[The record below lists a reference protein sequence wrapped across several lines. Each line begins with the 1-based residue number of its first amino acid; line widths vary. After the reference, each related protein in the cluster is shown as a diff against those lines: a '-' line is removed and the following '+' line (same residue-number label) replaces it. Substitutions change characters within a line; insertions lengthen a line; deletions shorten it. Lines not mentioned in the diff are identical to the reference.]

1 MRAFRMVSRKR
12 WKRVLLILALI
23 GPGIITATVD
33 NDAGGIATYSLAGGN
48 FGYAH
53 VWVLIPVGIFLYI
66 IQEMAA
72 RLGAVTGKGL
82 SDLIRENF
90 GLRVTFWVLLG
101 VGLTNLTNTMAEFA
115 GVASASEIFGL
126 SRYVAVPGAAV
137 LVWLVVTRGSYRV
150 AEKVFLV
157 ACLAYLAYP
166 ISGFLA
172 RPDWSKVVAATLV
185 PQWSFQGD
193 YLLMLIAIVGTT
205 IAPWMQ
211 FYQQAAVVDK
221 GLTSKDYAYTRLD
234 VLVGCMFA
242 IIVVFFIMVTCAST
256 IHANGLRLETV
267 EDAAQ
272 ALRPLAGKYCAGL
285 FAFGLLNA
293 SLFAASILPLATAY
307 QIAEGLGWERG
318 LDRTFAEAPEFYT
331 IYNTFIVLGAG
342 LVLIPQAPLLQI
354 MYFSQVLNGLVLPA
368 VLVFM
373 LRLINN
379 TDLMGRYRN
388 SPWFNALA
396 WICVALVSLLALY
409 LAAVTILPQLGS

>member
-1 MRAFRMVSRKR
+1 MVSRKR

-66 IQEMAA
+66 SQEMAA

-256 IHANGLRLETV
+256 IHANGLRVETV

-373 LRLINN
+373 LILINK

-388 SPWFNALA
+388 SPLYNGIA
-396 WICVALVSLLALY
+396 WICVLLVSLLALY
-409 LAAVTILPQLGS
+409 LAGATIIPALGR

>member
-256 IHANGLRLETV
+256 IHANGLRVETV

-373 LRLINN
+373 LILINK

-388 SPWFNALA
+388 SPLYNGIA
-396 WICVALVSLLALY
+396 WICVLLVSLLALY
-409 LAAVTILPQLGS
+409 LAGATIIPALGR

>member
-256 IHANGLRLETV
+256 IHANGLRVETV

-373 LRLINN
+373 LILINN

-388 SPWFNALA
+388 SPLYNGIA
-396 WICVALVSLLALY
+396 WICVLLVSLLALY
-409 LAAVTILPQLGS
+409 LAGATIIPALGR